1 MRVRSLL
8 MALLLLPPAAA
19 TARDLET
26 CAALYRQLHN
36 SPQLIGNTHDKR
48 RYAQELSEKNSDIRS
63 LRVDMRNAGCGGG
76 SIVVLGQP
84 EDSDCSRMRQ
94 ELQSLEAAREVVV
107 QERNDARPLV
117 RSSEDRAPILA
128 ALRQNNCTPSDLA
141 EQNHLEE
148 QERMKVPGLALPK
161 EDGYSGITDLRSPSP
176 ATNDRTATA
185 EPFLPQ
191 PARPYDPD
199 KKVRS
204 VGPAFFPEQDIDLAN
219 PRNEGPQ
226 PQQ

>member
-1 MRVRSLL
+1 MRIRSLL
-8 MALLLLPPAAA
+8 MALSLLPPAAA

-36 SPQLIGNTHDKR
+36 APQLIGNMNDKR
-48 RYAQELSEKNSDIRS
+48 RYAQELSQKNGDIRN
-63 LRVDMRNAGCGGG
+63 LRIEMRRAGCGGG
-76 SIVVLGQP
+76 SIVVLGQSG
-84 EDSDCSRMRQ
+84 ETDCGQMRE
-94 ELQSLEAAREVVV
+94 ELQSLEAAREVVAL
-107 QERNDARPLV
+107 ERNNARPLV
-117 RSSEDRAPILA
+117 RSSDERGPILA
-128 ALRQNNCTPSDLA
+128 ALRQNHCTPSDLA

-148 QERMKVPGLALPK
+148 QERMKVPGLELPK
-161 EDGYSGITDLRSPSP
+161 EDGYSGITDLRTP
-176 ATNDRTATA
+176 AASGRTAAA
-185 EPFLPQ
+185 EPSLPQ

-219 PRNEGPQ
+219 PRNDGPQ